1 MRCKRRWTRVQGWPE
16 AILHRNLSGA
26 PQGWVLVRVSCAD
39 FPRPPGH
46 LGTAAHLGW
55 GWHCITY
62 ECTDSGASGL
72 TFEPAVPRVNSGK
85 SSTYGTIVDRRI
97 IGGKGRTGAPR
108 QRPEVTATQMP
119 AVTKLTPAAPQV
131 RHLRVDESSAG
142 QRLDNFLLRTLKGV
156 PKTHVYRVIR
166 SGEVRV
172 NKGRAAADTRVQTGD
187 DVRVPPVRMA
197 ERPAAATVPARDF
210 RVLFEDEVVL
220 AIDKPAG
227 VAVHGGSGVSFGV
240 IEQLRQARPT
250 ARFLELVHRLD
261 RETSGVLLLAKKRSA
276 LTALQ
281 DQFRARDTGK
291 TYAALVLGAWPDTL
305 KVIDVP
311 LHKYLKA
318 DGERRVR
325 ASTADDTMAK
335 RSITLVKVVQ
345 RFAGFTLL
353 DVGIKTGRTHQ
364 IRVHLAHSGHAI
376 VGDEKYGDFEF
387 NKSLARGSALPGQ
400 RYDGMF
406 LHARCLAFDHPA
418 SGERIELEAPLPA
431 ACSALLRQLPALA

>member
-1 MRCKRRWTRVQGWPE
+1 V
-16 AILHRNLSGA
+16 
-26 PQGWVLVRVSCAD
+26 
-39 FPRPPGH
+39 
-46 LGTAAHLGW
+46 
-55 GWHCITY
+55 
-62 ECTDSGASGL
+62 
-72 TFEPAVPRVNSGK
+72 
-85 SSTYGTIVDRRI
+85 
-97 IGGKGRTGAPR
+97 
-108 QRPEVTATQMP
+108 
-119 AVTKLTPAAPQV
+119 PQV
-131 RHLRVDESSAG
+131 QHLQVDEDSAG
-142 QRLDNFLLRTLKGV
+142 QRLDNFLMRCLKGV

-172 NKGRAAADTRVQTGD
+172 NKGRAAADTRVQAGD
-187 DVRVPPVRMA
+187 DVRVPPVRVA
-197 ERPAAATVPARDF
+197 ERPAVATVPAREF
-210 RVLFEDEVVL
+210 AVLFEDDALL
-220 AIDKPAG
+220 AIDKPPG

-240 IEQLRQARPT
+240 IEQLRRARPT
-250 ARFLELVHRLD
+250 AKFLELVHRLD

-291 TYAALVLGAWPDTL
+291 TYAALVLGDWPDKL

-325 ASTADDTMAK
+325 TSTADDAQAK

-353 DVGIKTGRTHQ
+353 DVSIKTGRTHQ
-364 IRVHLAHSGHAI
+364 IRVHLAHSGHPI

-406 LHARCLAFDHPA
+406 LHARRLAFDHPA
-418 SGERIELEAPLPA
+418 SGERIEIEAPLPVSCA
-431 ACSALLRQLPALA
+431 ALLRQLERHSPP